1 MDQEFVNPAVLI
13 WARESAG
20 LELDTAARKLGLA
33 GNKKLS
39 AAEKLARLE
48 AGQEQPTRA
57 VLMKMSQQYHRP
69 LLSLYLAEPP
79 PIGERGSDF
88 RTLPEGKRRED
99 APTVDALVRDV
110 RGRQALVRNV
120 LEDDDDLPR
129 LTFVGS
135 ATMEMPAAELADVI
149 AHRIG
154 FDKAIFRKGGVE
166 DAFRYLRSCV
176 EQAGVFVLLL
186 GNLGTHHTNINADIF
201 RGFAISDDLA
211 PFVVINDQDA
221 RVAWSFTLLHELA
234 HIWLGLSGISG
245 GPIEAKVERYC
256 NDVASAVLLAADE
269 IEINVFTDE
278 DETIEFASEIARRS
292 NVSRALVIYRLF
304 RQGSITEIAWRSVT
318 DRFQRE
324 WREDRRRQKENA
336 KQNRSTKAGG
346 PNYYV
351 VQRFHLGHALIDL
364 VRRSI
369 SDGALSPTRAGQVLG
384 VKATSVHPL
393 VSEKAA

>member
-1 MDQEFVNPAVLI
+1 MDREFVNPAVLI

-33 GNKKLS
+33 GTKKLS

-48 AGQEQPTRA
+48 AGEEQPTRG

-79 PIGERGSDF
+79 RIGERGSDF
-88 RTLPEGKRRED
+88 RTLPEEKRRED

-129 LTFVGS
+129 LKFVGS
-135 ATMEMPAAELADVI
+135 ATMKMPAAELAAVI

-166 DAFRYLRSCV
+166 EAFRYLRSCV
-176 EQAGVFVLLL
+176 EQTGVFVLLL
-186 GNLGTHHTNINADIF
+186 GNLGTHHTNINADVF

-269 IEINVFTDE
+269 IQRDVFTDE
-278 DETIEFASEIARRS
+278 DQAIAFASEIARRS

-304 RQGSITEIAWRSVT
+304 RQGSISEIAWRSVT

-324 WREDRRRQKENA
+324 WRDDRRRQKEDA
-336 KQNRSTKAGG
+336 KQKRSAKAGG